1 MVSSREIDFTF
12 KLNRY
17 KILQLEQNRRLNQST
32 ILLQISRNSRSP
44 LWNSLFFKFFP
55 LLYNHFVLVL
65 EVFQVIISIIIKQ
78 FLHVLNE
85 KKGGKKKNSKPFL
98 EFYAILTVL
107 QETIKGQFE
116 GHQPYLWP
124 FIISNGP
131 TLKLTEEK
139 LSTNFIKTNLL

>member
-12 KLNRY
+12 KLNRH
-17 KILQLEQNRRLNQST
+17 KILQLKQNRRLNQST

-85 KKGGKKKNSKPFL
+85 KKGRKKKNSKPFL

-107 QETIKGQFE
+107 QKTIKRQFE

-124 FIISNGP
+124 SIITNGP

-139 LSTNFIKTNLL
+139 LSTDFIETNLL